1 MSIDLTNPIFNDET
15 AAWKHFE
22 AVRWPDGPICPHC
35 GVINSAD
42 PIIGKTARHGLYR
55 CRECVKQFTAT
66 IGTIY
71 EGSHIPMHKWLLA
84 AHLICASKKG
94 MSAHQLWRM
103 LGFGSYRTAWFMCH
117 RIREAMTPKSIGP
130 IGGQNRVV
138 EADETLIGG
147 KKKNRAF
154 AKKEPKKHT
163 VLTLVDRDG
172 DSHSFHVAN
181 VKAKTL
187 RETIVKVASR
197 KSYLATDALAS
208 YETLGREFS
217 GHGSVDHSSDEYVR
231 LGGFVHVNT
240 AECRFS
246 LMKRAVFGTHHSI
259 SEAHLPRYL
268 AEWDFKWNTRKMTDG
283 ERAAIALGGIEGK
296 RLTYRQTNEAP
307 HA

>member
-1 MSIDLTNPIFNDET
+1 MSIDLTDKIFNDEH

-22 AVRWPDGPICPHC
+22 SIRWPGGPICPHC
-35 GVINSAD
+35 GVIDSAD
-42 PIIGKTARHGLYR
+42 KIIGKTARAGLYR

-84 AHLICASKKG
+84 THLLCASKKG

-117 RIREAMTPKSIGP
+117 RIRESMTSATQGP
-130 IGGQNRVV
+130 IGGENKVV

-172 DSHSFHVAN
+172 DSHSFHIAN

-187 RETIVKVASR
+187 RETIIKAASR
-197 KSYLATDALAS
+197 KSYLATDELAS
-208 YETLGREFS
+208 YEKLGREFS
-217 GHGSVDHSSDEYVR
+217 GHGSVNHSADEYVR
-231 LGGFVHVNT
+231 LGGFIHVNT

-246 LMKRAVFGTHHSI
+246 LMKRAEFGTHHSI
-259 SEAHLPRYL
+259 SEAHLSRYL
-268 AEWDFKWNTRKMTDG
+268 AEWDFKWNTRKISDG
-283 ERAAIALGGIEGK
+283 ERAAIALEGIEGK
-296 RLTYRQTNEAP
+296 RLTYRQTNEAA